1 MTTKT
6 SHINCP
12 QCNAKINIKDAF
24 IKDIKK
30 DILKDEA
37 LKIREEQFNKFSNQ
51 LSDAVKENELLSD
64 QLIDQ
69 NQLKTKVL
77 RLEREKKE
85 IKSSVILEKEQEFQN
100 KIDEKDYQIR
110 EKDIQLD
117 KLKEDI
123 NKIEK
128 GISKGSQQLQ
138 GEAKE
143 LVIEEWLEN
152 EFPIDNIIEIKKGI
166 KGSDCIHEIH
176 MNNYKA
182 GRICIESKRT
192 EKFQNAWI
200 GKIKEDAK
208 EHDCSIS
215 IIVSDILPKDLKG
228 YQMNGVWI
236 CTFYQFKSLIHVLRN
251 TICETA
257 NALSKVKNR
266 TDSMSLLYNFVTSQ
280 EFYHNVETFVTS
292 LVQQQEDLS
301 KEKRSIQSIWK
312 KRETELTK
320 MMTGVS
326 NIYGSLKGITGNSMK
341 VIEHLE
347 LPHEENNVLKITDT
361 TKERN

>member
-1 MTTKT
+1 M
-6 SHINCP
+6 
-12 QCNAKINIKDAF
+12 
-24 IKDIKK
+24 
-30 DILKDEA
+30 
-37 LKIREEQFNKFSNQ
+37 
-51 LSDAVKENELLSD
+51 
-64 QLIDQ
+64 
-69 NQLKTKVL
+69 
-77 RLEREKKE
+77 
-85 IKSSVILEKEQEFQN
+85 
-100 KIDEKDYQIR
+100 
-110 EKDIQLD
+110 
-117 KLKEDI
+117 
-123 NKIEK
+123 
-128 GISKGSQQLQ
+128 
-138 GEAKE
+138 
-143 LVIEEWLEN
+143 IEEWLEN
-152 EFPIDNIIEIKKGI
+152 EFPMDNIIEIKKGI

-208 EHDCSIS
+208 EHNCSIS

-292 LVQQQEDLS
+292 LVQQQDDLS

-341 VIEHLE
+341 IIEHLE

>member
-1 MTTKT
+1 MAVESTIRSIGVIGTPGCGKTTF
-6 SHINCP
+6 C
-12 QCNAKINIKDAF
+12 Q
-24 IKDIKK
+24 
-30 DILKDEA
+30 
-37 LKIREEQFNKFSNQ
+37 QSNMP
-51 LSDAVKENELLSD
+51 V
-64 QLIDQ
+64 ID
-69 NQLKTKVL
+69 LA
-77 RLEREKKE
+77 
-85 IKSSVILEKEQEFQN
+85 
-100 KIDEKDYQIR
+100 DY
-110 EKDIQLD
+110 
-117 KLKEDI
+117 
-123 NKIEK
+123 
-128 GISKGSQQLQ
+128 
-138 GEAKE
+138 
-143 LVIEEWLEN
+143 
-152 EFPIDNIIEIKKGI
+152 
-166 KGSDCIHEIH
+166 
-176 MNNYKA
+176 
-182 GRICIESKRT
+182 
-192 EKFQNAWI
+192 
-200 GKIKEDAK
+200 AK

-301 KEKRSIQSIWK
+301 KEKRSMQSIWK

-347 LPHEENNVLKITDT
+347 LPHDDNNILKISDT
-361 TKERN
+361 TKERY